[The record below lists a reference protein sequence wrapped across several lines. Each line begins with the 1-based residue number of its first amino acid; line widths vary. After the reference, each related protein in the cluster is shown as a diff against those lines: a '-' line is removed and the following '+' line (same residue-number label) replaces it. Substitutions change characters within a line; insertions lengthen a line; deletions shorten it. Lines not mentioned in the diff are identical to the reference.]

1 LYWIIILTLG
11 IDQLFKYL
19 VRNFMDYGQS
29 IPIINGFI
37 QLTSHRNTG
46 AAWGIFSG
54 QKIFLISIAII
65 VIVVGLIFSR
75 RVTDKLTRI
84 AFGLFIGGAMG
95 NVVDRLIFGEV
106 TDMFE
111 VTFINYP
118 IFNTAD
124 VFLVSGVILFLIST
138 YKESKLESNQSKRI
152 FIVFVFYIYGYK
164 GTKEGGSIEKI
175 TYVYSSCC
183 FISRY
188 WYCCFCT
195 FKQHS

>member
-1 LYWIIILTLG
+1 MTPLYWIIILTLS

-29 IPIINGFI
+29 IPIITGFF

-65 VIVVGLIFSR
+65 VIAIGLIYSR
-75 RVTDKLTRI
+75 KITDKLSRI
-84 AFGLFIGGAMG
+84 AFGFFIGGAMG
-95 NVVDRLIFGEV
+95 NVVDRLFFGEV

-124 VFLVSGVILFLIST
+124 VFLFSGVVLFLISSF
-138 YKESKLESNQSKRI
+138 KESKLESKLS
-152 FIVFVFYIYGYK
+152 
-164 GTKEGGSIEKI
+164 
-175 TYVYSSCC
+175 
-183 FISRY
+183 
-188 WYCCFCT
+188 
-195 FKQHS
+195 